1 MAGQTATN
9 SDRFE
14 AYFRRADLDGDGQI
28 SGAEAVAFFQGSN
41 LPKQVL
47 AQVFVVIH
55 TPIQS
60 DAVFEFKSSCI
71 PWAIYSLNL
80 LRIMSQIQFLA

>member
-9 SDRFE
+9 SDLFE
-14 AYFRRADLDGDGQI
+14 GYFRRADLDGDGQI

-47 AQVFVVIH
+47 AQVFVIH
-55 TPIQS
+55 TTIQS
-60 DAVFEFKSSCI
+60 DTVFEFEPFCI
-71 PWAIYSLNL
+71 P
-80 LRIMSQIQFLA
+80 